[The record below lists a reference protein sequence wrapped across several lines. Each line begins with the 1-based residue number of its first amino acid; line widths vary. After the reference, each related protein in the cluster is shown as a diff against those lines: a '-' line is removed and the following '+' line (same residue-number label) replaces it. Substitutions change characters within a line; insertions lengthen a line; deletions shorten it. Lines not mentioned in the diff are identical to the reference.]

1 MAEDYNGWKN
11 YETWNVALYLNNDEQ
26 TYEAVNEYVR
36 DTLDSTDDL
45 TYDGLIQYLGIEG
58 ESTPDGVPWNYFRVD
73 RQEMF
78 EWLMDHAS
86 EAEQAQYKAGWSK

>member
-1 MAEDYNGWKN
+1 MPEDYNGWKN

-45 TYDGLIQYLGIEG
+45 SYDGLLEYLGIED
-58 ESTPDGVPWNYFRVD
+58 ESTPDGIRWNYFRVD

-86 EAEQAQYKAGWSK
+86 EDEQAQYIAGWSK